1 MCLISTSRNSAKRI
15 RFIRQRLFLPLKQ
28 TNNSIKFS
36 FHEASTNLF
45 FDAEKLEIMTVSK
58 FLVKVP
64 ALEPFQPCLEDMP
77 WLGTKKQGC
86 VWEIYSFRKLL
97 LLAAAFSITW
107 NASQDLVRLK
117 PFPSHRFSMLHSL
130 PYLPTSMVARHS
142 GTLCLYLYKGPFF
155 NEQRKRKQKK
165 AKAICDLLVFVLLP
179 SVSREMQ
186 VRIS

>member
-1 MCLISTSRNSAKRI
+1 MIVLRI
-15 RFIRQRLFLPLKQ
+15 
-28 TNNSIKFS
+28 
-36 FHEASTNLF
+36 
-45 FDAEKLEIMTVSK
+45 EIMTVSK

-130 PYLPTSMVARHS
+130 PYLQTTMSSSQWWWYYYILSTYYILLLTHMMTSSHYE
-142 GTLCLYLYKGPFF
+142 LCFLRDQAKNTTYINHVVQYSSPLAFIKAHTIFGIFLHKYHVHIEDKSNVQYL
-155 NEQRKRKQKK
+155 
-165 AKAICDLLVFVLLP
+165 C
-179 SVSREMQ
+179 
-186 VRIS
+186 